1 MSQTF
6 SLFKNKNNIEEGL
19 SDDFITIL
27 EKSNNPHIICVY
39 GIARIG
45 KSTKLNQIIHGVK
58 SNNYFK
64 LTGPFETKLEIHTTQ
79 TKGCDFYGPI
89 KVKDL
94 IERNDIDLNE
104 IESLDKNM
112 LNDDLFFV
120 DTEGLKSIDKGTK
133 TCIVG
138 ILTLL
143 QIASIKILYMSNLEN
158 ETFDEAAKNS
168 KLSNILNIFNNE
180 NETIALLRDV
190 PLNDCN
196 NIKQIREEI
205 EEQKDII
212 QNKINEYF
220 EKIKTKK
227 ALCEILPI
235 YELSRKNIDDY
246 DEAYKEQMQ
255 SLINTFLSK
264 MKHNVN
270 INGKKLIEII
280 KELIDIFK
288 QVDDI
293 ESMRNTNN
301 ALNKILKT
309 TFKQKVKKIYLEI
322 KGKIKQYEPTIL
334 RLKDKNED
342 IKKYLITCI
351 QKELKDFWNIYTDLL
366 KNEVDNIIENYQYKI
381 NNDIILISEE
391 IKEKINKEINEITN
405 ISKNEEIN
413 DYFSKFNFYEEIN
426 ENDINCLKEKIIN
439 TFLEKYKKEFEC
451 LDEQYKK
458 EKINYLKNNLEQNI
472 KYKMSSIE
480 KREVYLINIFEKIK
494 KEVSNP
500 FINNLIN
507 KDKVEIEKNLDLNIL
522 KKEIELFLASHN
534 IKSYEKED
542 FKQKLNELFEDV
554 HKILIERINF
564 IDLEEY
570 KKKKLYDKTIEN
582 SLYIIKPINY
592 QNKVIQIDNN
602 NLVIWDNNNENKQ
615 KFKIE
620 YDPINKCYLI
630 QNIENK
636 LFLTYNNSSIY
647 LTEKNNEK
655 NQQWHIPIGD
665 DNNYEIISEI
675 NKYLITIDEEN
686 INNGAIISCKEKTG
700 KSNQKFY
707 FEATSETPIIIQ
719 EVHHEHEN
727 VSYFPIPD
735 FHSPY
740 NDRNSI
746 VDALKS
752 INVDSSKVYRRKIG
766 DRNMISGIPFSCSY
780 NIHMLNLLKEGKLI
794 IPSI

>member
-1 MSQTF
+1 MSQIF

-27 EKSNNPHIICVY
+27 ENSKNPHIICVY

-45 KSTKLNQIIHGVK
+45 KSTKLNQIIHGIK

-104 IESLDKNM
+104 IEGFDKNM

-120 DTEGLKSIDKGTK
+120 DTEGLKSIDEGTK

-138 ILTLL
+138 ILTIL

-190 PLNDCN
+190 PLNECN
-196 NIKQIREEI
+196 NINQIREEI

-235 YELSRKNIDDY
+235 YELARKNIDDY

-255 SLINTFLSK
+255 HLIITFLSK
-264 MKHNVN
+264 TKHNDN
-270 INGKKLIEII
+270 INGNKLIEII

-293 ESMRNTNN
+293 ESMKNTNN

-322 KGKIKQYEPTIL
+322 KDKIKQYEPTIL
-334 RLKDKNED
+334 SLKDKNED
-342 IKKYLITCI
+342 IKNYLITYI

-366 KNEVDNIIENYQYKI
+366 KNEVDNIIENFQYKI
-381 NNDIILISEE
+381 NSDIILIIEE

-413 DYFSKFNFYEEIN
+413 DYLSKFNFYEEIK
-426 ENDINCLKEKIIN
+426 ENDINNLIEKIVN
-439 TFLEKYKKEFEC
+439 TFLEKYQKEFQC
-451 LDEQYKK
+451 FDEQYKK
-458 EKINYLKNNLEQNI
+458 EKINNLKNNLEQNI
-472 KYKMSSIE
+472 KYRISSIE
-480 KREVYLINIFEKIK
+480 KREVYLINIFEKMK

-507 KDKVEIEKNLDLNIL
+507 KDKIEIEKNLDLNIL
-522 KKEIELFLASHN
+522 KKEIELFLANHN

-542 FKQKLNELFEDV
+542 FKQKLNDLFEDV
-554 HKILIERINF
+554 RKTLNERINA
-564 IDLEEY
+564 ITLEGFT
-570 KKKKLYDKTIEN
+570 KKKLYDKTIVN
-582 SLYIIKPINY
+582 SLYIIKPINFH
-592 QNKVIQIDNN
+592 NKVIQIDNN

-615 KFKIE
+615 KFNIE
-620 YDPINKCYLI
+620 YEPTNKCYFI

-636 LFLTYNNSSIY
+636 LFLTCGGSSIY

-675 NKYLITIDEEN
+675 NKHLMTIDEQN
-686 INNGAIISCKEKTG
+686 INNGAIISCREKTG
-700 KSNQKFY
+700 KSSQKFY
-707 FEATSETPIIIQ
+707 FEATS
-719 EVHHEHEN
+719 

-735 FHSPY
+735 FHYPY
-740 NDRNSI
+740 NDKNSI

-752 INVDSSKVYRRKIG
+752 INVDSSKAYRRKIG
-766 DRNMISGIPFSCSY
+766 DRNNIPGIPFSNSY
-780 NIHMLNLLKEGKLI
+780 NTHMLNLLKEGKLI
-794 IPSI
+794 IP